1 MTRANANKLL
11 GFHLALLIFFNS
23 LAMPLVYVDYQIRKD
38 YIAKVLCINKDEPV
52 LECEGK
58 CYLKKQLTKAQKQT
72 TSENEAAPQKFG
84 LSFFF
89 VDFVSVTFGSIA
101 YFSKAEFP
109 LFNQDLV
116 ISNTFQVFH
125 PPRS

>member
-38 YIAKVLCINKDEPV
+38 YIAKVLCINKDKPV
-52 LECEGK
+52 LQCNGK
-58 CYLKKQLTKAQKQT
+58 CHLKKQLTKAQKQT
-72 TSENEAAPQKFG
+72 TSENEATPQKLG

-89 VDFVSVTFGSIA
+89 VDFVSVNFGSKEF
-101 YFSKAEFP
+101 FSKTVFP

-116 ISNTFQVFH
+116 ISNSFQVFH
-125 PPRS
+125 PPRV